1 MNKLW
6 QCALAA
12 SLALVAT
19 SAVADV
25 KIGYVAIEK
34 LMQSPQSLEAGKKLQ
49 KEFTPR
55 NADLQAFKKQVDDK
69 EAALAKEAPTQSESV
84 RRSKM
89 QELTNLKIEFER
101 KQREMHEDFEIR
113 KKEEQSSLQ
122 TRINQAVTSV
132 AQAEGYDLVLYN
144 TAAYVGKKADITD
157 KVLKVLK

>member
-1 MNKLW
+1 LNKLW
-6 QCALAA
+6 DCALAA
-12 SLALVAT
+12 SLALVAS
-19 SAVADV
+19 SAVADT

-55 NADLQAFKKQVDDK
+55 NADLQVFKKQVDDK
-69 EAALAKEAPTQSESV
+69 EAALTKEAPTQSESV

-89 QELTNLKIEFER
+89 QELNNLKIEFER

-122 TRINQAVTSV
+122 TRINEAVTSV

-144 TAAYVGKKADITD
+144 TAAYVGKKTDITD